1 MSNLVVRALTA
12 VVLVPLLLA
21 SLFADPTIWS
31 ILGVAALAVIFAQD
45 EFLRMALPV
54 TDALPWWGMR
64 AVSGC
69 FGAALL
75 ILAVLYGLPSVLPPL
90 LAGFTVVV
98 SVLALSRPEGIDSAG
113 RRLAAAWGGMMYVPM
128 MASVWPLLK
137 HEFPEAGASWLLLAL
152 VIAFGSDTCAYFVGR
167 AFGRRPLYAA
177 VSPNKTIAGA
187 IGGMLGGVIAAAG
200 LGSSWLLPQI
210 PVAHGI
216 ALGVLGS
223 VCGQLGDLVESLIKR
238 TFGVKDSGA
247 LLPGHG
253 GMLDRVDGLLFV
265 APVVYFYAALVA
277 AAP

>member
-1 MSNLVVRALTA
+1 M
-12 VVLVPLLLA
+12 LVPLLLA

-113 RRLAAAWGGMMYVPM
+113 RRLAAAWGGLMYVPM

-210 PVAHGI
+210 PWPT
-216 ALGVLGS
+216 
-223 VCGQLGDLVESLIKR
+223 ESR
-238 TFGVKDSGA
+238 WGCSGA
-247 LLPGHG
+247 SVGSSG
-253 GMLDRVDGLLFV
+253 ISWSR
-265 APVVYFYAALVA
+265 
-277 AAP
+277 